1 MNQKV
6 FVIFLFLINVLIGLV
21 FLYSA
26 YSKLYPIEPF
36 ELTFVEMK
44 VANWVTAPFMAR
56 LFISIEFFI
65 GWMLI
70 SNLHVRFFSKMAI
83 GILFVFSMY
92 LIGIILVRGNKGNC
106 ECFGTHLFM
115 TPLQA
120 LMKNVLMMF
129 FLWLVSVYHR
139 GFQWSKGIY
148 WVVMSVALVSLILP
162 HVLNHVEWSY
172 SEQYLTQKE
181 NEYKL
186 GLDTLIK
193 YARIHKPPSSIKE
206 GKHII
211 AFMSLTCPHCRIAAK
226 KIRLMKENNPQL
238 PFYFVL
244 NGDEK
249 DLKAF
254 FEDTRAEHIPYS
266 MLLGKSF
273 ISMAG
278 LRMPAIY
285 LVQND
290 TVVKK
295 IDYISLQQ
303 SELEKWLNDVSTS
316 KR

>member
-1 MNQKV
+1 MKQKV

-44 VANWVTAPFMAR
+44 VANWVTAPFIAR

-65 GWMLI
+65 GCMLI

-83 GILFVFSMY
+83 GILFLFSMY
-92 LIGIILVRGNKGNC
+92 LIGIIFVHGNKGNC
-106 ECFGTHLFM
+106 GCFGTHLFM

-120 LMKNVLMMF
+120 LLKNILIMF
-129 FLWLVSVYHR
+129 FLWLVSAYHR
-139 GFQWSKGIY
+139 GFQWSKRFY
-148 WVVMSVALVSLILP
+148 WVVMTLALVSLILP
-162 HVLNHVEWSY
+162 HILSYVEWSY

-181 NEYKL
+181 NKYKL

-226 KIRLMKENNPQL
+226 KMRLMKENNPQL

-266 MLLGKSF
+266 MLLGKPF

-303 SELEKWLNDVSTS
+303 SKLEKWLNDVSTT